1 MTRLENYV
9 GNELRSFDVQL
20 IYEPATS
27 GTKRRTAS
35 ALSFLVIFNVL
46 VIPTPNGGGICDGTP
61 RGKRYQLY
69 IMARSSALGMKDSAR
84 VLVGAWWDS
93 SS

>member
-35 ALSFLVIFNVL
+35 ALSFLSFLTFLSFRRRTAEESATTRPAGSDISS
-46 VIPTPNGGGICDGTP
+46 IHGKDQRGGGRKYG
-61 RGKRYQLY
+61 
-69 IMARSSALGMKDSAR
+69 AR